1 MWITRVA
8 DSGGSGLQTMRE
20 RATVD
25 QADLRL
31 DGDFSISFWLD
42 VPNERAGAAGV
53 LVSRFDPR
61 TGTGFTVSAISSSGG
76 YNGPGD
82 ELRISFGL
90 DAGTE
95 PQWIDCGRPS
105 ATSNYLTS
113 LAVFHG
119 MLYTGSTDGRSES
132 DFAHV
137 YRHRGGTDW
146 EDTGQVSSLGA
157 RGVGPLVVHRDAL
170 YAATWTYD
178 WTRVTYH
185 ALAPCR
191 VVSVRRDRELGGLR
205 AARNLEADLRDG
217 LVRAATSTRSATT
230 SRCRCIEAS
239 QRWELAEQLPT
250 FAHPMSVHG
259 GRLVIG
265 TWENPPTVM
274 RYDGRTWSDLGNPL
288 GDRDAGSQVHSLLD
302 FGGALHVGSWPL
314 GKVSRYEEEAGKL
327 DGPGSHGR
335 QHRGE
340 RRSRRTTASS
350 TPARCREPR
359 CSATTRPAAGPAC
372 GASTIPTAG
381 SRSSSRTWSGRP
393 DGDLRMREWAR
404 VTSLAEHDGLL
415 FGTVASCTS
424 SVIDAPADIRGTV
437 HAMRAGA
444 VATTSDSLEP
454 GRHHVAAVRAGSR
467 ATVFIDGAVAA
478 SVDRPGLSLPPTPAS
493 LVTGTGS
500 LARTIIRVRGLCSG
514 ARRARACRTGR
525 STVPLTRCCRE
536 SVANRSRSSGPG
548 APPRPSIR
556 STAACCCRS
565 TSAASSAPATAAICR
580 IHSDPWLV
588 PPCALGRRAVRG
600 AAAVR
605 GPRVFAAAERRAA
618 RGARS
623 RVRRIRGRS
632 SRQADSNFG
641 SAANSVRP
649 GRLEA
654 RSRSSSSLRPT
665 ACCKSPKSTPET
677 VRCRL
682 ASAGI
687 RGFTRRIRIACA
699 SASTL
704 SHYAELDR
712 RADPDRHR
720 PSGRRRGRSAPR

>member
-1 MWITRVA
+1 
-8 DSGGSGLQTMRE
+8 
-20 RATVD
+20 VD
-25 QADLRL
+25 QIDLPL

-42 VPNERAGAAGV
+42 VPNVRAGAAGV
-53 LVSRFDPR
+53 LVARFDPMTR
-61 TGTGFTVSAISSSGG
+61 SGFTLSAISSSGG

-113 LAVFHG
+113 LAVFQG

-191 VVSVRRDRELGGLR
+191 VYRFDGIGNWVDCGQPGTSKRIFALASYDGDLFAVGDDFTVQVYRGG
-205 AARNLEADLRDG
+205 
-217 LVRAATSTRSATT
+217 
-230 SRCRCIEAS
+230 
-239 QRWELAEQLPT
+239 QRWEMAEQLPT

-288 GDRDAGSQVHSLLD
+288 GNRDAGSQVHSLLD
-302 FGGALHVGSWPL
+302 FDGALHVGSWPL
-314 GKVSRYEEEAGKL
+314 GKVSRYEETPGTWTDLGRMGDSTEVNGLAAYNGKL
-327 DGPGSHGR
+327 YAGALPRAEVFRYDEADGWTSLRRFHDPDGWEPVLVEEM
-335 QHRGE
+335 E
-340 RRSRRTTASS
+340 R
-350 TPARCREPR
+350 PPV
-359 CSATTRPAAGPAC
+359 
-372 GASTIPTAG
+372 
-381 SRSSSRTWSGRP
+381 
-393 DGDLRMREWAR
+393 GDLRMREWAR
-404 VTSLAEHDGLL
+404 VTSLTEHDGLL

-444 VATTSDSLEP
+444 VATTSESLEP

-478 SVDRPGLSLPPTPAS
+478 SVNRPGLSLPPTPAA
-493 LVTGTGS
+493 LVTGTSS
-500 LARTIIRVRGLCSG
+500 LARTITGFGTFALALD
-514 ARRARACRTGR
+514 ARELAEH
-525 STVPLTRCCRE
+525 VD
-536 SVANRSRSSGPG
+536 
-548 APPRPSIR
+548 RPSR
-556 STAACCCRS
+556 
-565 TSAASSAPATAAICR
+565 
-580 IHSDPWLV
+580 
-588 PPCALGRRAVRG
+588 
-600 AAAVR
+600 
-605 GPRVFAAAERRAA
+605 
-618 RGARS
+618 
-623 RVRRIRGRS
+623 
-632 SRQADSNFG
+632 
-641 SAANSVRP
+641 
-649 GRLEA
+649 
-654 RSRSSSSLRPT
+654 
-665 ACCKSPKSTPET
+665 
-677 VRCRL
+677 
-682 ASAGI
+682 
-687 RGFTRRIRIACA
+687 
-699 SASTL
+699 
-704 SHYAELDR
+704 
-712 RADPDRHR
+712 
-720 PSGRRRGRSAPR
+720 